1 MPVLTLL
8 TVDRF
13 IAIVIPLRYKAIMK
27 PAHCKTLV
35 VFSWALLI
43 IGLVNDIVSLSTGAK
58 VRSKP
63 DYNAEHFHFV
73 PSFDKIRKKLTNV
86 AHNNTITKLYYILYF
101 QMVYQ
106 DQYHRCIFKIDRTWK
121 KMFYS
126 LIPFVAIIIMYT
138 VMLIFLKKAK
148 VESRKFL
155 VTSFLI
161 IATGVLAYLPDQL
174 LIVFKVCDRSRNLLS
189 NKAITIRPGHSLI
202 TANQSFI

>member
-1 MPVLTLL
+1 
-8 TVDRF
+8 
-13 IAIVIPLRYKAIMK
+13 
-27 PAHCKTLV
+27 
-35 VFSWALLI
+35 
-43 IGLVNDIVSLSTGAK
+43 
-58 VRSKP
+58 
-63 DYNAEHFHFV
+63 
-73 PSFDKIRKKLTNV
+73 
-86 AHNNTITKLYYILYF
+86 
-101 QMVYQ
+101 
-106 DQYHRCIFKIDRTWK
+106 
-121 KMFYS
+121 MFYS